1 MHRLNGP
8 SGQSGP
14 VVDEPWREGESCAHQ
29 IQASRTGKNCPVCR
43 QTLPDV
49 EIRALSAEQSV
60 AALPASCPHCDEAM
74 NRGQLRRHELICPR
88 APATCVSEA
97 RRLLRFG
104 PSVHSLVRAFGAFV
118 HSFGAFVRL
127 FIGATSRHAS
137 GRDRKRIEPSTSR
150 RASGV
155 RRAFFFSFSFPCT
168 LFSPVSVRE

>member
-1 MHRLNGP
+1 MSAPIEWTDGP

-29 IQASRTGKNCPVCR
+29 IRASRTGKNCPVCR
-43 QTLPDV
+43 QTLPEV

-97 RRLLRFG
+97 RRLLRLVHRSIHWCVLLVHSSIR
-104 PSVHSLVRAFGAFV
+104 SVHSFV
-118 HSFGAFVRL
+118 YSSALRRGMQVDGIERGSSQARVDMRL
-127 FIGATSRHAS
+127 G
-137 GRDRKRIEPSTSR
+137 
-150 RASGV
+150 
-155 RRAFFFSFSFPCT
+155 
-168 LFSPVSVRE
+168 